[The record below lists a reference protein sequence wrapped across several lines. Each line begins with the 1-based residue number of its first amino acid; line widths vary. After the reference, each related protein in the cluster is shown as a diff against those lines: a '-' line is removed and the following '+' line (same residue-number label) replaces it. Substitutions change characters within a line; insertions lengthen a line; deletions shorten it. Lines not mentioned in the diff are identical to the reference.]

1 MFISKKAAFVRNV
14 AASAINCIIT
24 LILLLIAPLG
34 LAAVITNTF
43 LVTLSTF
50 IVCTFCDLIV
60 VWLSFSPPPK
70 QIRNQSRNLSHW
82 QKSQEIEQKRVDE
95 E

>member
-1 MFISKKAAFVRNV
+1 MFISKRAAFVRNV
-14 AASAINCIIT
+14 AASAINCVIT

-50 IVCTFCDLIV
+50 IICTLCDLIV
-60 VWLSFSPPPK
+60 VWLSVSPPPK
-70 QIRNQSRNLSHW
+70 QVINQSSNISRWS
-82 QKSQEIEQKRVDE
+82 KSQEINRKRVDE